1 MKVNQNNQ
9 NIRQITPEEIAQA
22 EGLPK
27 PLTGEELQ
35 KTQIL
40 NLNELENTIRFEKI
54 TSKKPAIIVAA
65 LGIFLLIFGATF
77 QIATS
82 LSSNKNQVQKRKV
95 DKTPQVVETSL
106 SCVKTTLNNPDGTD
120 TVYNVDYYF
129 ENDKLSSEIRE
140 YKYTAIANNP
150 NGEPT
155 VKSKLDTYQKLL
167 LSSNGYQV
175 NTNANDSKEIKVVV
189 QIDYHSLD
197 LTTIPQANQNDSLT
211 KVTYKRNI
219 DSNTI
224 KNDMLTQG
232 FTCE

>member
-9 NIRQITPEEIAQA
+9 NVRQITPEEIAQA

-27 PLTGEELQ
+27 PMTQEELQ

-54 TSKKPAIIVAA
+54 TSKKPAIILAA
-65 LGIFLLIFGATF
+65 LGVFLLIFGATF

-82 LSSNKNQVQKRKV
+82 LSSNKNKIQKRKV

-129 ENDKLSSEIRE
+129 ENDKLSSEIKE

-150 NGEPT
+150 TGEST
-155 VKSKLDTYQKLL
+155 VKTKLDTYQKLL

-175 NTNANDSKEIKVVV
+175 NTNTNDPKELKIIV

-197 LTTIPQANQNDSLT
+197 LTTIPQDNQNDDLT
-211 KVTYKRNI
+211 KVTYKRDT

-224 KNDMLTQG
+224 KNDMLSKG

>member
-1 MKVNQNNQ
+1 MNQNNQ
-9 NIRQITPEEIAQA
+9 NVRQITPEEIAEA

-27 PLTGEELQ
+27 PLTPEELQ

-40 NLNELENTIRFEKI
+40 NLNELENTIRIEKI
-54 TSKKPAIIVAA
+54 TSKKPAIIVAVI
-65 LGIFLLIFGATF
+65 GILFIVFGTTF
-77 QIATS
+77 QIASS
-82 LSSNKNQVQKRKV
+82 LSTNNRKVEKRKV
-95 DKTPQVVETSL
+95 EPNQQVVETSL

-120 TVYNVDYYF
+120 TTYNVDYYF

-140 YKYTAIANNP
+140 YKYTAIVNNP
-150 NGEPT
+150 NGEQT
-155 VKSKLDTYQKLL
+155 IKAKLDNYQKLL
-167 LSSNGYQV
+167 SSTSGYQV
-175 NTNANDSKEIKVVV
+175 NTNATDSKEMKVVV

-197 LTTIPQANQNDSLT
+197 LTTIPQANQNDELT
-211 KVTYKRNI
+211 KVKYKRNI